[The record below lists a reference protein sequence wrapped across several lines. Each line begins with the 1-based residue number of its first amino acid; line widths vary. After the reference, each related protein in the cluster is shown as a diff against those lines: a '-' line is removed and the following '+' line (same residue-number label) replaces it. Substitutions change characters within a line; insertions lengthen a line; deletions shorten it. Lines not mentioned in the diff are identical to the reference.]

1 GAACGPPA
9 RRFLTYGLNPMARRH
24 TDSDADGNDIDITP
38 MLDIVFIMLIFFI
51 VTTSFVKESGVTV
64 NRPSAQ
70 TAEEKKGSNILVAI
84 RANGEIWLDRRA
96 IDVRAVRPNIERMKA
111 ENPEGAVI
119 IQADEFSPTGLLV
132 KVMDQIRLAGIT
144 NISISAEAAN

>member
-1 GAACGPPA
+1 
-9 RRFLTYGLNPMARRH
+9 MARRH
-24 TDSDADGNDIDITP
+24 TDNDTDGNDIDITP

-51 VTTSFVKESGVTV
+51 VTTSFVKESGVSV

-84 RANGEIWLDRRA
+84 RANGEIWIDRRA

-132 KVMDQIRLAGIT
+132 KVMDQIRLAGIHD
-144 NISISAEAAN
+144 ISISAEAAD

>member
-1 GAACGPPA
+1 
-9 RRFLTYGLNPMARRH
+9 MARRH
-24 TDSDADGNDIDITP
+24 TETESDGNDIDITP

-64 NRPSAQ
+64 SRPSAQ

-84 RANGEIWLDRRA
+84 RANGEIWIDRRA
-96 IDVRAVRPNIERMKA
+96 VDVRAVRPNIERMKA

-132 KVMDQIRLAGIT
+132 KVMDQVRLAGIS
-144 NISISAEAAN
+144 NISISAEAAD

>member
-1 GAACGPPA
+1 MRGDIG
-9 RRFLTYGLNPMARRH
+9 
-24 TDSDADGNDIDITP
+24 SDDEADGNDIDITP

-64 NRPSAQ
+64 SRPSAQ

-84 RANGEIWLDRRA
+84 RANGEIWIDRRA

-132 KVMDQIRLAGIT
+132 KVMDQVRLAGIS

>member
-1 GAACGPPA
+1 
-9 RRFLTYGLNPMARRH
+9 MARRH
-24 TDSDADGNDIDITP
+24 TDSEADGNDIDITP

-64 NRPSAQ
+64 SRPSAQ

-84 RANGEIWLDRRA
+84 RANGEIWIDRRA

-111 ENPEGAVI
+111 ENPEGSVI

-132 KVMDQIRLAGIT
+132 KVMDQVRLAGIS